1 MNGSRFAITALAV
14 CLFAEALLAQTPAGV
29 SAVLPVVGSTGG
41 AFGSHFKT
49 QLQMNNRTEERMTGM
64 LVYHAQGAEAAVG
77 DPLIHYDL
85 APHATRAFED
95 VVADFGRT
103 GLGTIDVVV
112 ESGQL
117 PTIVARAYDDQES
130 GTTGATITLIA
141 PDEALSVGE
150 SGSLIVP
157 ANLQKFRFNVGVRT
171 LLEGATIRVIVRSQS
186 GIARLTSEESVLPA
200 NWFVQRPGN
209 AFAGTTLLANESI
222 GIEVLR
228 GSVIVYGTTVDNKTN
243 DSSIQIIERPE

>member
-1 MNGSRFAITALAV
+1 MNRSRYAITALAV
-14 CLFAEALLAQTPAGV
+14 FLCAGSLLAQAPADV

-49 QLQMNNRTEERMTGM
+49 QLQMNNRSEERMTGM
-64 LVYHAQGAEAAVG
+64 LVYHPQGAEAAAG
-77 DPLIHYDL
+77 DPVMHYDL

-95 VVADFGRT
+95 VVADLGRT

-112 ESGQL
+112 ETGEL
-117 PTIVARAYDDQES
+117 PTIVARAYDDQEN
-130 GTTGATITLIA
+130 GTTGATITMMT
-141 PDEALSVGE
+141 PDEALSAGE

-157 ANLQKFRFNVGVRT
+157 ANREKFRFNVGVRT
-171 LLEGATIRVIVRSQS
+171 LSEGATIRVIVRSQS
-186 GIARLTSEESVLPA
+186 GIERLNSGEIALPA
-200 NWFVQRPGN
+200 NWFVQRPGE
-209 AFAGTTLLANESI
+209 AFAGTALLANESI
-222 GIEVLR
+222 GIEVIR